1 MKKLL
6 SMCLAF
12 LLTFGFAGCTE
23 ETVTPPTYT
32 SDEQYEIGMWVGISD
47 KLVTYDENGQKVDSR
62 TMSDEEF
69 LEKYRDIAE
78 SGINIAFPGYDVMNN
93 GGAYNLKALAAA
105 KEVGIKQIIA
115 DGQLKSTLL
124 QAKTLVDTG
133 VKTEAQLVED
143 VKAILKPYVESEYA
157 SALYGFMIQDE
168 PDATKFDALGYG
180 ETIFK
185 QAAPDLMFYV
195 NLFPVIAG
203 GAQLSGTSSPITYDA
218 YLSQYFNKI
227 KTDYVSYDHYPL
239 YGTGVDTSL
248 EASFLYNMDLMKTK
262 IRDEGENRRLWTFL
276 QSIQF
281 GGRNRALESKADATF
296 QAYSFLAYGGD
307 GIQWFCYACPP
318 QNDGATFFGNNA
330 LVDRNYE
337 KTATYDYVQGAN
349 RDIQALM
356 PYYKNFEW
364 KGVMLSSVY
373 DDSDN
378 FAYLEDSE
386 NVLTTNKTLK
396 QFESTED
403 AFAGVFEDKDGRQ
416 GFLVVNFTDP
426 AKKISNTVTLTVEGA
441 THAIV
446 VKNGVST
453 IEKVNGGKL
462 SFTMAEGE
470 GYFVIPFAN

>member
-1 MKKLL
+1 MKKVL
-6 SMCLAF
+6 SMCLAL
-12 LLTFGFAGCTE
+12 LLTFGFAGCAE

-32 SDEQYEIGMWVGISD
+32 SDEQYEIGTWVGISD
-47 KLVTYDENGQKVDSR
+47 KLVTYDEDGQKVSSR
-62 TMSDEEF
+62 MLTDEEF
-69 LEKYRDIAE
+69 LEKYREIAE
-78 SGINIAFPGYDVMNN
+78 SGINIAFPGYDVMND
-93 GGAYNLKALAAA
+93 GGSYNLKALAAA
-105 KEVGIKQIIA
+105 KEVGIKHIIA
-115 DGQLKSTLL
+115 DGRLKTTLL
-124 QAKTLVDTG
+124 QAKTLVDSG
-133 VKTEAQLVED
+133 VKTEAELVDD
-143 VKAILKPYVESEYA
+143 VKEIIKPYVESEYA

-168 PDATKFDALGYG
+168 PDASKFDALGYA
-180 ETIFK
+180 EKIFE

-195 NLFPVIAG
+195 NLFPVVAG
-203 GAQLSGTSSPITYDA
+203 GVQLSGTSNPISYDS
-218 YLSQYFNKI
+218 YLSQYFAKI

-239 YGTGVDTSL
+239 YDSGAGTSL

-262 IRDEGENRRLWTFL
+262 IREEGENRRLWTFL

-281 GGRNRALESKADATF
+281 GARNRALSSKADASF

-318 QNDGATFFGNNA
+318 QNDGATYFGNNA

-337 KTATYDYVQGAN
+337 KTATYDYVKSTNQ
-349 RDIQALM
+349 DIQAMM

-396 QFESTED
+396 KLESTED
-403 AFAGVFEDKDGRQ
+403 AFTGVFEDKDGRQ

-426 AKKISNTVTLTVEGA
+426 GKKMTNTVTMTLENA
-441 THAIV
+441 SHAIV
-446 VKNGVST
+446 VKNGEST
-453 IEKVNGGKL
+453 IEKVKGGKL
-462 SFTMAEGE
+462 TLTMAEGE